1 MHDLKKDFIDAPEL
15 AQMLNRSLATV
26 HAYRKTGKMPQPKA
40 KLNTVY
46 LWDRVEVSHWI
57 AKENGLLKPCNDEL
71 YIVGGAK

>member
-46 LWDRVEVSHWI
+46 LWDRAEVSHWL
-57 AKENGLLKPCNDEL
+57 AKENCLLKPCNDEL